1 MARDPEPTR
10 EKLLAAGEQLAA
22 ERSLGELRIEAI
34 TARTGVAKGTFYVHF
49 RTRAD
54 YLVALHRR
62 FHDRL
67 AAGIDSALA
76 RQPPGRARLL
86 AGSFAYLDGCLA
98 EAALKALLLGTG
110 RTRYPAG
117 GSEAE
122 HALQQACGAGPRG
135 PASARCGGG
144 GQAVACDGSRG
155 GTGRGRGGRHPAGTE
170 NDAGG
175 LPGRTARRLDASV
188 GLAQSAPSPARA
200 CTSSEAMRSRSG
212 ISASVL
218 PMRTRAST

>member
-98 EAALKALLLGTG
+98 EAALKALLLGA
-110 RTRYPAG
+110 RVEPDIQQEVAKQNARFSRLA
-117 GSEAE
+117 AQDLA
-122 HALQQACGAGPRG
+122 ALQVPAAAEAARLWVAMVAEAALAEGEAGATL
-135 PASARCGGG
+135 PALRTTLA
-144 GQAVACDGSRG
+144 AFLDG
-155 GTGRGRGGRHPAGTE
+155 
-170 NDAGG
+170 
-175 LPGRTARRLDASV
+175 L
-188 GLAQSAPSPARA
+188 RA
-200 CTSSEAMRSRSG
+200 A
-212 ISASVL
+212 
-218 PMRTRAST
+218 